1 MPSFALNF
9 VLPMIRLAAI
19 GVLCYNLSKCQEQ
32 EDKCYASI
40 VSEHNDYG
48 FGHVRE

>member
-1 MPSFALNF
+1 M
-9 VLPMIRLAAI
+9 
-19 GVLCYNLSKCQEQ
+19 GVLCYNLSKCQEQGQ

-48 FGHVRE
+48 FSHVRE